1 MFFIGRLY
9 NLNNQNSSER
19 DEVFLKWMNDI
30 PNEKTRWYIQERVI
44 KQMDWYR
51 IKSVAYKMQYLR
63 WTTGSIIISGVIPI
77 ASVLADGGIF
87 VKIFIAALGAAVTSI
102 SAYLNLQ
109 NYKDLWAKYRFN
121 REWLLSTLYLYFN
134 QVGAFGKDLSQEER
148 DLMLIQMCEK
158 CFQQEVSDWKSFNE

>member
-1 MFFIGRLY
+1 M
-9 NLNNQNSSER
+9 NNQNSSER

-51 IKSVAYKMQYLR
+51 IKSAAYKMQYLR
-63 WTTGSIIISGVIPI
+63 WTTGSIIISGVIPK

>member
-1 MFFIGRLY
+1 M
-9 NLNNQNSSER
+9 
-19 DEVFLKWMNDI
+19 
-30 PNEKTRWYIQERVI
+30 
-44 KQMDWYR
+44 
-51 IKSVAYKMQYLR
+51 
-63 WTTGSIIISGVIPI
+63 
-77 ASVLADGGIF
+77 
-87 VKIFIAALGAAVTSI
+87 KIVIAALGAAVTSI